1 MNVSRRRLFAIAI
14 AFLAGAVV
22 LVPVGSGAWAQTG
35 RTIRIIV
42 PYPAGGGIDVVARL
56 FARQISAAH
65 GVTMVV
71 EDRPGASTIIGT
83 DFVSRAA
90 ADGNT
95 LLLVANSFVVAPHL
109 RKVNYDA
116 LTSFEPVCNLVAT
129 PSVLAV
135 NNASPFRTL
144 ADLVDAARAQP
155 NKLTIASSIGAAL
168 HVTYE
173 MLRMRA
179 NFSMTFVSFP
189 GTVPAVTAL
198 LGGHVDAVYSDYP
211 TVLPQ
216 LRSGA
221 VWALATGSRTRM
233 ETFPD
238 VPTIDESGY
247 KGFEADIWYGL
258 FAPAGTPPDVTARLA
273 QWFTAGLS
281 DAEVKARL
289 ATEGLRPV
297 GQCGRPFADQ
307 VRKDYDEFGRVIR
320 AANIKAE

>member
-1 MNVSRRRLFAIAI
+1 MNVSRRRLLAIAT
-14 AFLAGAVV
+14 AFLAGA
-22 LVPVGSGAWAQTG
+22 LVPPGSGAWAQTA

-42 PYPAGGGIDVVARL
+42 PYPAGGGIDVVGRL
-56 FARQISAAH
+56 FAQQISAAQ

-90 ADGNT
+90 PDGNT
-95 LLLVANSFVVAPHL
+95 LLLVANSFVVAPQL

-116 LTSFEPVCNLVAT
+116 ITSFEPICNLVAT

-135 NNASPFRTL
+135 NKASPFRTL
-144 ADLVDAARAQP
+144 ADLVAAARAQP

-173 MLRMRA
+173 ELRMRA

-189 GTVPAVTAL
+189 GTPPAVTAL
-198 LGGHVDAVYSDYP
+198 LGGHVDAVYTDYP

-221 VWALATGSRTRM
+221 VRGLAIGSRTRM

-258 FAPAGTPPDVTARLA
+258 FAPAGTPPEVTARLA
-273 QWFTAGLS
+273 QWFTAALS
-281 DAEVKARL
+281 AGDVKARL
-289 ATEGLRPV
+289 ATQGLRPV
-297 GQCGRPFADQ
+297 GQCGRAFADQ
-307 VRKDYDEFGRVIR
+307 VRKDYDELGRVIR